1 MTFGLRCSGPAC
13 RPHPASLPVRVPTVE
28 SLPPASFGFPL
39 AVAPCGLATVAVIGP
54 DWLLSSNKTLPMLG
68 TPRGRPP
75 GRPASRRT
83 MASAAVQ
90 GDRPTKPMAE
100 RLPEPSRYPTFE
112 NIREREHRG
121 FHEVRWPGGAKPGPK
136 REECPQEWGHG
147 SLKGYS
153 TAAAAKGTAAGPSN
167 SSSRGSRG

>member
-68 TPRGRPP
+68 TPRAEA
-75 GRPASRRT
+75 PAS
-83 MASAAVQ
+83 ASGSGTRASRAVQ
-90 GDRPTKPMAE
+90 GDRPTNRRQRE
-100 RLPEPSRYPTFE
+100 WLS
-112 NIREREHRG
+112 ERETKNGVTSARM
-121 FHEVRWPGGAKPGPK
+121 
-136 REECPQEWGHG
+136 ECGQTD
-147 SLKGYS
+147 S
-153 TAAAAKGTAAGPSN
+153 TTKFIQRAQRLVEFKLLSA
-167 SSSRGSRG
+167 